1 MQVETLPRDIFIDRL
16 NEWIGREVA
25 YSDAVACVVEALA
38 ECDEAGFI
46 VGHYVTSG
54 KYTPSPCEP
63 SDYIPGSKHQN

>member
-25 YSDAVACVVEALA
+25 YSDAVACAVEALA
-38 ECDEAGFI
+38 DCDETGF
-46 VGHYVTSG
+46 VKVQGG
-54 KYTPSPCEP
+54 KYTPSPCES